1 MWISPNARHHP
12 PSQDTKSRSRLA
24 DFVESNLVSRS
35 SQCQTGWLCKRVDL
49 SLIITSWIIYHSS
62 SLHFTSINMRVLKI
76 FMYCI
81 LTMHVYIELRIDCEI
96 CNNISM
102 YNDVH
107 MQKDIILHINWIC
120 GHKKNIGVIQTQWM
134 LIVFPIETHSW
145 GLCDFWMH
153 TH

>member
-1 MWISPNARHHP
+1 
-12 PSQDTKSRSRLA
+12 
-24 DFVESNLVSRS
+24 
-35 SQCQTGWLCKRVDL
+35 
-49 SLIITSWIIYHSS
+49 
-62 SLHFTSINMRVLKI
+62 MRVLKI

-134 LIVFPIETHSW
+134 LIVFPIEKHSW
-145 GLCDFWMH
+145 GICDFWMH